1 MPKKSVKPQ
10 YVPNDRFRVWSRSPT
25 ATISLG
31 DSPPKERPPGLK
43 GKEIGL
49 WYAARSKAKKPGS
62 KRKTAD
68 VVTLDTTGINVAHIR
83 DVIVLSKQAGLGL
96 QSSASDNVS
105 FLSTT
110 SLNEDLEE
118 IREATSHD
126 IEIYADKGDQIQ
138 TYLLDQLS
146 TNSDPTAPPKKLLVR
161 RVELDAEMQR
171 ELHSKQLSYSYSQM
185 LKTRSKLPAFDL
197 RNDITNAVK
206 NNQVLVI
213 SGETGCGKTTQVP
226 QFLLESEVSRGNG
239 SITRIVVT
247 QPRRISAI
255 SVAER
260 VAAERGEPIG
270 NSIGYQVQ
278 LERRYPRR
286 IPGSIMYVTT
296 GMLLQWL
303 HSDPLLENISHV
315 VVDEVHE
322 REFLGDF
329 LLTVLRNIAKLR
341 PELRIILM
349 SATLNADEISAYFS
363 NCPKLHIPGR
373 LFPVQTFFL
382 EDVLRMTCF
391 WLPDAAIANMAREQK
406 SYLTRRYIGEGL
418 SKGDARKATSGPNNE
433 FHKWLMEQQDQSPN
447 SLKILRTVDVDAY
460 PMSDLI
466 VHLTNYILQ
475 TSDHG
480 SILIFVPGIAAIRET
495 IKQMRASNP
504 HLFGES
510 SNLVRIYPLH
520 SQLAVSKQR
529 GLFDPPPPGQ
539 RKVIIATNIA
549 ETSITIEDVVYV
561 IDCGRI
567 KVTNYDASSNT
578 NSLAPMLV
586 SRANAAQRRGRAGR
600 VRLGFCYHLFSKFV
614 YDNVMPEFLLP
625 EMLRMRLE
633 DVILRIKLL
642 QLGPVSE
649 FLANCMSPPDQKAV
663 ERTLHFLHEIQAL
676 NLSDGAFGKDCGH
689 LSRQQKKLTARQLR
703 RQRKQMARN
712 ATKNANVIVISDD
725 EDDGKDANSQSEPL
739 PSKGSYI
746 GLPGDN
752 APLSPLGEHLARL
765 PMNPQLAKLLI
776 LGALFGCLEPA
787 LAVASCLNYRDPFEI
802 PLDKQIS
809 AAKGRLGLSQN
820 TLSDHWVYVTVVQ
833 VRYRFTFCVCR
844 NLGDGFFLRLCGT
857 SQTCND
863 RTD

>member
-1 MPKKSVKPQ
+1 LTFFYHSVVFFPL
-10 YVPNDRFRVWSRSPT
+10 YLSSFILS
-25 ATISLG
+25 
-31 DSPPKERPPGLK
+31 
-43 GKEIGL
+43 
-49 WYAARSKAKKPGS
+49 SK
-62 KRKTAD
+62 
-68 VVTLDTTGINVAHIR
+68 
-83 DVIVLSKQAGLGL
+83 
-96 QSSASDNVS
+96 
-105 FLSTT
+105 
-110 SLNEDLEE
+110 
-118 IREATSHD
+118 
-126 IEIYADKGDQIQ
+126 
-138 TYLLDQLS
+138 
-146 TNSDPTAPPKKLLVR
+146 
-161 RVELDAEMQR
+161 
-171 ELHSKQLSYSYSQM
+171 
-185 LKTRSKLPAFDL
+185 KTRLLTPLFQ
-197 RNDITNAVK
+197 DITNTVK

-239 SITRIVVT
+239 SVTRIVVT

-260 VAAERGEPIG
+260 VAAERGESIG

-278 LERRYPRR
+278 LERQYPRR

-315 VVDEVHE
+315 IVDEVHE

-349 SATLNADEISAYFS
+349 SATLNADEISAYFN

-418 SKGDARKATSGPNNE
+418 SKGEARKATNERNNE
-433 FHKWLMEQQDQSPN
+433 FHKWLIEQKDQSPN
-447 SLKILRTVDVDAY
+447 GLKILRTVDVDAY

-495 IKQMRASNP
+495 IKQMRANNP

-539 RKVIIATNIA
+539 RKVIVATNIA

-633 DVILRIKLL
+633 DVILRIK
-642 QLGPVSE
+642 VH
-649 FLANCMSPPDQKAV
+649 
-663 ERTLHFLHEIQAL
+663 T
-676 NLSDGAFGKDCGH
+676 
-689 LSRQQKKLTARQLR
+689 
-703 RQRKQMARN
+703 
-712 ATKNANVIVISDD
+712 
-725 EDDGKDANSQSEPL
+725 
-739 PSKGSYI
+739 
-746 GLPGDN
+746 
-752 APLSPLGEHLARL
+752 
-765 PMNPQLAKLLI
+765 
-776 LGALFGCLEPA
+776 
-787 LAVASCLNYRDPFEI
+787 
-802 PLDKQIS
+802 
-809 AAKGRLGLSQN
+809 
-820 TLSDHWVYVTVVQ
+820 
-833 VRYRFTFCVCR
+833 
-844 NLGDGFFLRLCGT
+844 
-857 SQTCND
+857 
-863 RTD
+863 